1 MPFGE
6 NRRMRPAAPIHAPPF
21 YRLLSLFVLE
31 SLDVRGEFARVR
43 DGANGVKGMAFYERD
58 SKLKERRW
66 RDLALSMAVVGALAA
81 GLLLSGC
88 ASAIPDVAKM
98 FKYAT
103 ESEPSRSDENLVNKG
118 YQEIKAGNYAYA
130 KIYLDSALLINPSNP
145 FAQLNVAVV

>member
-1 MPFGE
+1 
-6 NRRMRPAAPIHAPPF
+6 MRPAAPIHAPPF

-43 DGANGVKGMAFYERD
+43 DGANGVKVMAFYERD
-58 SKLKERRW
+58 SEPKERGW

-81 GLLLSGC
+81 SLLLSRC

-103 ESEPSRSDENLVNKG
+103 ESEPSQSDENLGNKG
-118 YQEIKAGNYAYA
+118 YQEIGAGNYVYA
-130 KIYLDSALLINPSNP
+130 EIYLDSALLINPSNP
-145 FAQLNVAVV
+145 FAQLNMAMV